1 MVILRVVIAQGIRGA
16 LLLISG
22 NKCIRLINVLD
33 RNKVCSV
40 ETYREANFSKSAGR
54 ISD

>member
-22 NKCIRLINVLD
+22 NKCIRLTEIRLAQLKHTGKQILVKVL
-33 RNKVCSV
+33 
-40 ETYREANFSKSAGR
+40 EG
-54 ISD
+54 